1 MQIKEWKM
9 MREIIRDFV
18 PFDEIVVYQNRAQ
31 EQQKSSI
38 DPKHSIL
45 FALFFRND
53 LAEGKQ
59 KVLLSF

>member
-1 MQIKEWKM
+1 